1 MKKKDIVTGKV
12 IYSEFPNM
20 GVVETEEGPVRVKNV
35 VPGQEISVR
44 ITKKRNG
51 IWRGD
56 PVAVEAE
63 PGDAIE
69 SDCRHY
75 GLTPTNSQ
83 GDISCG
89 SCLYRNISYEREL
102 EIKRDQLRRLLGPI
116 LDFDRL
122 FEGIDPSPLES
133 GYRNKME
140 VTFGDASFGGEL
152 ELGLHRRASFYDI
165 VSSDGCRLTHPDID
179 MVRAATLDF
188 FRQRQLPYYHKRNH
202 EGYLRHLLVRRS
214 ESEGALLV
222 DLVTSTD
229 APENEESMLS
239 DYTAVLREL
248 PIEGSFAGILHTHN
262 DRTAD
267 AVCNEGTDILYGED
281 HFTEELLGLS
291 FNVTVFSFFQTNS
304 AGAEVLY
311 GRVRYA
317 IYDIVDACGLDSP
330 LIYDLYSGTGTIA
343 QVLAPVAGEVCGVE
357 IVEEAVEAASEN
369 AALNGLSNCSFICGD
384 VLRVLDDLSRKPDI
398 IILDPPRDG
407 VHPGALPKIIAY
419 GVSHIIYIACKA
431 TSLARDLP
439 VFFEGGYEVSTMRAV
454 DMFPRTPNTEVICVL
469 SRRGTQDQVCEIYLN
484 LRKSL

>member
-1 MKKKDIVTGKV
+1 
-12 IYSEFPNM
+12 
-20 GVVETEEGPVRVKNV
+20 
-35 VPGQEISVR
+35 
-44 ITKKRNG
+44 
-51 IWRGD
+51 
-56 PVAVEAE
+56 
-63 PGDAIE
+63 
-69 SDCRHY
+69 
-75 GLTPTNSQ
+75 
-83 GDISCG
+83 
-89 SCLYRNISYEREL
+89 
-102 EIKRDQLRRLLGPI
+102 
-116 LDFDRL
+116 
-122 FEGIDPSPLES
+122 
-133 GYRNKME
+133 
-140 VTFGDASFGGEL
+140 
-152 ELGLHRRASFYDI
+152 
-165 VSSDGCRLTHPDID
+165 
-179 MVRAATLDF
+179 
-188 FRQRQLPYYHKRNH
+188 
-202 EGYLRHLLVRRS
+202 
-214 ESEGALLV
+214 
-222 DLVTSTD
+222 
-229 APENEESMLS
+229 MLS

-291 FNVTVFSFFQTNS
+291 FKVTVFSFFQTNS

-311 GRVRYA
+311 GRVRDA